1 MERSAAAP
9 GPREQRKSARQV
21 VTQHPP
27 PRCAPLHSL
36 KKPEIAA
43 LTREPLAP
51 RLEGLLVEAPRHRA
65 QVREHRA
72 VGDKGEVEGEVAVG
86 VVLMV

>member
-9 GPREQRKSARQV
+9 GSREQRKSARQV
-21 VTQHPP
+21 VTHPHP
-27 PRCAPLHSL
+27 FFQIRPRPF
-36 KKPEIAA
+36 